1 MSRLMSLK
9 ITDWA
14 VEDRPREKMIRKGIS
29 TLSDAELL
37 AILISSGTKKKSAV
51 DLGRE
56 LLGLAGNNLNS
67 LGKLTVAD
75 LVKIRGIGPARA
87 VTISAALELG
97 RRRSLSAVPDA
108 CQIKCSKD
116 VADIFQP
123 LLSDLAHE
131 EFWILFLNRS
141 NRVIDRMKLSQGGIS
156 GTVTDVRII
165 MKKAIEFLAS
175 GIIVCH
181 NHPSGNLNPSESDSR
196 ITQKI
201 RESGSLMDIQLLDH
215 LIISGNDFFSFADN
229 GLL

>member
-1 MSRLMSLK
+1 MSPK

-14 VEDRPREKMIRKGIS
+14 VEDRPREKLIRKGIS
-29 TLSDAELL
+29 SLSDAELL

-56 LLGLAGNNLNS
+56 LLAKVNNNLVS
-67 LGKLTVAD
+67 LGKLTVSD
-75 LVKIRGIGPARA
+75 LMKIRGIGPARS

-97 RRRSLSAVPDA
+97 RRRKLAEIPDVH
-108 CQIKCSKD
+108 QIKCSKD

-123 LLSDLAHE
+123 ILSDLLHE
-131 EFWILFLNRS
+131 EFWVLFLNRS

-165 MKKAIEFLAS
+165 MKKAVEYLAS

-181 NHPSGNLNPSESDSR
+181 NHPSGNLNPSESDTK
-196 ITQKI
+196 ITRKVK
-201 RESGSLMDIQLLDH
+201 EAGNFLDIQLLDH
-215 LIISGNDFFSFADN
+215 IIISEKDYYSFADN
-229 GLL
+229 GLI